1 MSYTEGS
8 LATAPDIVDYETKR
22 LYVVLGKNPS
32 KENNKYIGVAIMK
45 TRKSISIKIKT
56 SDLIKGKIDT
66 PVYVYPWIIVKL
78 KEKDIVNKKGKLK
91 NQLTKKIIRETEK
104 HIDLSL

>member
-1 MSYTEGS
+1 MSYTKGS
-8 LATAPDIVDYETKR
+8 LVIASDIIDHEPKR

-32 KENNKYIGVAIMK
+32 KEDPRYIGAAIMK

-66 PVYVYPWIIVKL
+66 PMYVYPWIIGKF
-78 KEKDIVNKKGKLK
+78 KERKAMNKKGKLK

-104 HIDLSL
+104 HIGFSL